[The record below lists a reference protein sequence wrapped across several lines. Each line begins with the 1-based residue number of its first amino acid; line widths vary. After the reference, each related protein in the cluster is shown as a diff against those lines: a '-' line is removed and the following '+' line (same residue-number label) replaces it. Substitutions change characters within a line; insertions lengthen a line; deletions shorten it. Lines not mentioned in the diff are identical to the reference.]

1 MEMPSTSIPN
11 RKIKE
16 RKSIMFNQYLY
27 QELINLRQK
36 VAHLEKETQS
46 QTWFKKL
53 QALMGVIGKIRES
66 LDLETIFKI
75 TATELRQLLN
85 ADRVAIY
92 RFLPES
98 QWNEGEVVSEDV
110 LSLYSPCLGA
120 RVLEYGFGEQLAANY
135 TEGCVQAVSDI
146 YKARLNPCHLKILK
160 QFQIRANLVV
170 PLLQGQHLWGLLCIH
185 QCGKPRDWQEEEI
198 EFARQVG
205 DHLAVAIYQ
214 AELHLQ
220 TQRQIVEIESGQQ
233 KLRDSEQKYQ
243 QILDSIADM
252 VLVKGP
258 QSKIVWANKAFRD
271 YYGMTQEELQNTVDA
286 PFANPE
292 NTLQYITD
300 DAFVFETGQTLQIS
314 AEPVTRHDSEVR
326 LFNTVKAPIRNQ
338 DGEVVMTVGVS
349 RDMTEGKQAEE
360 ALKASEAK
368 YRSLV
373 ETSQD
378 MIWSVD
384 AIGRYTFVNP
394 AVKYIYGYQPEEMI
408 GRFFSDFATPEQS
421 QKDLEVF
428 ARVLAGESIFQYE
441 CTHIAKDGSTKHLM
455 FNAIALYDET
465 GNVLGTT
472 GTATDITARKR
483 AEAALQHANA
493 ELERRVE
500 ARTAELRQTFA
511 ALTASETRFRTIA
524 ATMPGALFQF
534 CNRDGVWRIDYM
546 SDRIEDISGVTA
558 AEMMRDMNTFICRVH
573 PEDLESYIAS
583 VCEAVENLCLWH
595 YEGRLVKPDGEIR
608 WWQGDSMPTPSENG
622 EIIFCGVLFDITDR
636 KVAETAIRESQRQL
650 KEAQRLAHVG
660 SWEIDAATGTVTL
673 SEELFRILGLE
684 PAPSPPNLAEQ
695 IALIH
700 PEDLELWQTQVQ
712 RGLAAGIPFDFDYR
726 HYRPDG
732 TLRHVNALGKA
743 ETDVNGQVVKLFG
756 TAIDITDRKAAEAA
770 LRQAAAEL
778 EDRVSDR
785 TAELSEA
792 VAQLEQEIGDRKLA
806 EAALQVS
813 EQNLRTI
820 FNNVYDAI
828 FIHDLEG
835 NILDV
840 NNRMW
845 EMYGVSQ
852 EQATKLSIKNDY
864 SSADNPFE
872 QMAELWER
880 VLAGETGRLE
890 WKARRPNDG
899 STFDAEIALSRI
911 HLNGNLSVIAN
922 VRDISDRKQTEAKLQ
937 QTQDFMESV
946 LNTIPVAVFAK
957 EAEELRFVLW
967 NPTAEQLLGLSAAEV
982 MGKNDHDFFPREQAD
997 FFTAKDRETLAAGQ
1011 IIEIPEEM
1019 IQTREGDTR
1028 ILHTKKTAIL
1038 DREGNPQYL
1047 LGVTEDIT
1055 ERKRGEIALRESE
1068 ARLRQQADREK
1079 LLNSLTAQIRN
1090 SLDFDSIVTAAV
1102 KEIRAFMQI
1111 DRCNFAW
1118 YREDGEEPLWEII
1131 KESRLRELPDLIGS
1145 YQASDFGTL
1154 GKKLLHMEML
1164 RVDDVETVP
1173 DPVWKQTLR
1182 SMGYQSVLI
1191 IPMQA
1196 LSGVMSAVSCCSCR
1210 SVRAWS
1216 DSEVE
1221 LLQAITVQLAIAL
1234 NQADLYAQ
1242 TRNKA
1247 LELEQTL
1254 QQLTSAQSQ
1263 LIQNEKM
1270 SSLGQLV
1277 AGVAHEINNPV
1288 NFIYGNLTH
1297 ANDYTQD
1304 LLHLL
1309 ELYQNHYPEPVPEIQ
1324 EELEAIE
1331 LDFLMDDLPKLL
1343 SSMKV
1348 GADRIQLIVASLR
1361 TFSRMDEAEMK
1372 AVNIHEGIDSTL
1384 MILQH
1389 RLKAKHNHPEIE
1401 VIKEY
1406 GNLPLVECYAGQL
1419 NQVFMNILSN
1429 ALDALEERGSRLSG
1443 AQLRENPSII
1453 SIKTEMLAP
1462 DRVLIRISDNGV
1474 GMTDAVCNRLF
1485 DPFFTTKPVGKGTG
1499 MGLSISYQ
1507 IVTDR
1512 HKGSLKCTS
1521 SPGQGAELAIEIPLK
1536 ANC

>member
-1 MEMPSTSIPN
+1 
-11 RKIKE
+11 
-16 RKSIMFNQYLY
+16 MFNQYLY
-27 QELINLRQK
+27 QELTNLRQK
-36 VAHLEKETQS
+36 LANLEKETQS
-46 QTWFKKL
+46 QACFKKL
-53 QALMGVIGKIRES
+53 QALMGVIGKIRQS
-66 LDLETIFKI
+66 LDLETIFKV

-98 QWNEGEVVSEDV
+98 EWNEGEVVSEDV
-110 LSLYSPCLGA
+110 LPLYSPCLGA
-120 RVLEYGFGEQLAANY
+120 RVLDYWFGEQLAANY

-146 YKARLNPCHLKILK
+146 YKARLSPCHLKILK
-160 QFQIRANLVV
+160 RFQIRANLVV
-170 PLLQGQHLWGLLCIH
+170 PLVQGQHLWGLLCIH
-185 QCGKPRDWQEEEI
+185 QCGKPRDWQEDEI

-214 AELHLQ
+214 AKLHLQ
-220 TQRQIVEIESGQQ
+220 TQRQIAEIESAQQ

-271 YYGMTQEELQNTVDA
+271 YYGMTQEELQDIVDA
-286 PFANPE
+286 PFANPD
-292 NTLQYITD
+292 NTLQYVRD
-300 DAFVFETGQTLQIS
+300 DAFVFDTGQTLQIS
-314 AEPVTRHDSEVR
+314 AEPVTRHNGEVR
-326 LFNTVKAPIRNQ
+326 LFSTVKTPIRNQ

-360 ALKASEAK
+360 ALKASETK

-408 GRFFSDFATPEQS
+408 GRPFSDFATPEQS
-421 QKDLEVF
+421 KKDLEVF
-428 ARVLAGESIFQYE
+428 ARLLAGESIFQYE
-441 CTHIAKDGSTKHLM
+441 STHIAKDGSLKHLM

-472 GTATDITARKR
+472 GTATDITERKR

-558 AEMMRDMNTFICRVH
+558 AEMMRDINTFICRIH

-583 VCEAVENLCLWH
+583 VCQAVENLCLWH

-608 WWQGDSMPTPSENG
+608 WWQGDSMPTCCENG
-622 EIIFCGVLFDITDR
+622 EIVFCGVLFDITDR

-650 KEAQRLAHVG
+650 QEAQRLAHVG

-684 PAPSPPNLAEQ
+684 PTSFAPNLAEQ
-695 IALIH
+695 VALIH

-743 ETDVNGQVVKLFG
+743 ETDVNGKVVKLFG
-756 TAIDITDRKAAEAA
+756 TAIDITDRKVAEAA

-828 FIHDLEG
+828 FIQDLEG

-840 NNRMW
+840 NNRML

-852 EQATKLSIKNDY
+852 EQATKLSLKNDY
-864 SSADNPFE
+864 SSADNPIE
-872 QMAELWER
+872 QLGELWER
-880 VLAGETGRLE
+880 VLAGSTGRVE

-922 VRDISDRKQTEAKLQ
+922 VRDISDRKQTEAELRQAQ
-937 QTQDFMESV
+937 QFMESV
-946 LNTIPVAVFAK
+946 LKTIPVGVLAK
-957 EAEELRFVLW
+957 DAQELRFVLW
-967 NPTAEQLLGLSAAEV
+967 NPAAEELLGFSAAEV
-982 MGKNDHDFFPREQAD
+982 MGKNDYDFFPKEQAD
-997 FFTAKDRETLAAGQ
+997 FFTAKDREVLNSGQ
-1011 IIEIPEEM
+1011 IVEIAEEEIETSQGESLIF
-1019 IQTREGDTR
+1019 
-1028 ILHTKKTAIL
+1028 HTKKIAIL
-1038 DREGNPQYL
+1038 DGDGKPQYL
-1047 LGVTEDIT
+1047 LAVTEDIT
-1055 ERKRGEIALRESE
+1055 DRKLAEIALRRSS
-1068 ARLRQQADREK
+1068 AQLKQQADREK
-1079 LLNSLTAQIRN
+1079 LLNNLTAQIRN
-1090 SLDFDSIVTAAV
+1090 SLDFDSIVTVAV
-1102 KEIRAFMQI
+1102 KEIRAFLQI

-1118 YREDGEEPLWEII
+1118 YRDDGEEHFWEII
-1131 KESRLRELPDLIGS
+1131 KESRLGELPDLTGS
-1145 YQASDFGTL
+1145 YPPSDFGTL
-1154 GKKLLHMEML
+1154 GEKILQMEML
-1164 RVDDVETVP
+1164 RVDDVETVA
-1173 DPVWKQTLR
+1173 DPVWKQIVRL
-1182 SMGYQSVLI
+1182 MGYQSVLI

-1196 LSGVMSAVSCCSCR
+1196 LSGVISAVSCCSCC

-1389 RLKAKHNHPEIE
+1389 RLKAKHNYPEIE

-1429 ALDALEERGSRLSG
+1429 ALDALEERGSRLS
-1443 AQLRENPSII
+1443 AEQLRENPSII
-1453 SIKTEMLAP
+1453 SIKTEISKP
-1462 DRVLIRISDNGV
+1462 DRVLIRISDNGL
-1474 GMTDAVCNRLF
+1474 GMTETVCNRLF

-1521 SPGQGAELAIEIPLK
+1521 SPGQGAEFAIEIPLK

>member
-1 MEMPSTSIPN
+1 
-11 RKIKE
+11 
-16 RKSIMFNQYLY
+16 MFNQHLY
-27 QELINLRQK
+27 QEVTNLRQK
-36 VAHLEKETQS
+36 LAHLERQTQS

-66 LDLETIFKI
+66 LDLETIFKT
-75 TATELRQLLN
+75 TATEVRQLLN
-85 ADRVAIY
+85 ADRVVVY

-98 QWNEGEVVSEDV
+98 EWNEGEVVSEDV
-110 LSLYSPCLGA
+110 LPEYSPSLGA
-120 RVLEYGFGEQLAANY
+120 KVHDRCFGEQFAAKY
-135 TEGCVQAVSDI
+135 QKGYVQAVSDI
-146 YKARLNPCHLKILK
+146 YKARLLPCHLNILK
-160 QFQIRANLVV
+160 RFQIRANLVV

-185 QCGKPRDWQEEEI
+185 SCGKPREWQEDEI

-220 TQRQIVEIESGQQ
+220 TQRQIAEIESAQQ

-243 QILDSIADM
+243 QILDSIADI

-271 YYGMTQEELQNTVDA
+271 YYGMTQEELQGIVDA
-286 PFANPE
+286 PLSNPDH
-292 NTLQYITD
+292 TLQYIKD
-300 DAFVFETGQTLQIS
+300 DAFVFDTGQTLEIS
-314 AEPVTRHDSEVR
+314 EEPITRHDREVR
-326 LFNTVKAPIRNQ
+326 LFSTVKTPIRNE
-338 DGEVVMTVGVS
+338 DDRITMTIAVS
-349 RDMTEGKQAEE
+349 RDMTERKAAEE
-360 ALKASEAK
+360 AVKASESK

-394 AVKYIYGYQPEEMI
+394 AVKYIYGYEPEEML
-408 GRFFSDFATPEQS
+408 GRPFSDFVTPEQS
-421 QKDLEVF
+421 RKDLEVF
-428 ARVLAGESIFQYE
+428 ARLFAGESVFQYE
-441 CTHIAKDGSTKHLM
+441 TTQIAKDGSMKHLM

-465 GNVLGTT
+465 GNFLGTT
-472 GTATDITARKR
+472 GTAADITDRKR

-493 ELERRVE
+493 QLERRVE
-500 ARTAELRQTFA
+500 ERTAELRQTFA
-511 ALTASETRFRTIA
+511 ALSVSETRFRTIA
-524 ATMPGALFQF
+524 ATLPGAVFQF
-534 CNRDGVWRIDYM
+534 CSSQGVWRVDYM
-546 SDRIEDISGVTA
+546 SDRIEDISGVTV
-558 AEMMRDMNTFICRVH
+558 AEIMQDLNTFISRVH
-573 PEDLESYIAS
+573 PEDVESYITS
-583 VCEAVENLCLWH
+583 VKEAVENLFPWH

-608 WWQGDSMPTPSENG
+608 WWQGDSMPTRSENG
-622 EIIFCGVLFDITDR
+622 EIVFCGVLFDITDR
-636 KVAETAIRESQRQL
+636 KVAETAIRNSQRQL
-650 KEAQRLAHVG
+650 QEAQRLAHVG
-660 SWEIDAATGTVTL
+660 NWELDATMGTVTW
-673 SEELFRILGLE
+673 SEELFRIFGLE
-684 PAPSPPNLAEQ
+684 PATFAPNLAEQ
-695 IALIH
+695 VALIP
-700 PEDLELWQTQVQ
+700 PEDVELWQTHVQ

-726 HYRPDG
+726 LYRPDG
-732 TLRHVNALGKA
+732 TLRHVNVLGKA
-743 ETDVNGQVVKLFG
+743 ETDASGKVVKLFG

-785 TAELSEA
+785 TAELSQA
-792 VAQLEQEIGDRKLA
+792 VTQLEQEIGDRKLA

-840 NNRMW
+840 NNRML

-852 EQATKLSIKNDY
+852 EQAKKLSIKNDY
-864 SSADNPFE
+864 SSGDNPSE
-872 QMAELWER
+872 KIGELWER
-880 VLAGETGRLE
+880 VLAGETPRVE

-899 STFDAEIALSRI
+899 STFDVEVALSRI

-922 VRDISDRKQTEAKLQ
+922 VRDISDRKLAEAELQ
-937 QTQDFMESV
+937 HAQHFMESV
-946 LNTIPVAVFAK
+946 LKTIPVGVLVKDAQ
-957 EAEELRFVLW
+957 ELRFVLW
-967 NPTAEQLLGLSAAEV
+967 NPAAEELLGFSAAEV
-982 MGKNDHDFFPREQAD
+982 MGKNDYDCFPTEQAD
-997 FFTAKDRETLAAGQ
+997 VFIAKDREVLNSGQ
-1011 IIEIPEEM
+1011 IIDIAEEEIETGQGES
-1019 IQTREGDTR
+1019 R
-1028 ILHTKKTAIL
+1028 IFHTKKTAIL
-1038 DREGNPQYL
+1038 DADGKPQYL
-1047 LGVTEDIT
+1047 LAVTEDIT
-1055 ERKRGEIALRESE
+1055 DRKRGEIALRRSES
-1068 ARLRQQADREK
+1068 RLRQQADREK
-1079 LLNSLTAQIRN
+1079 LLNNLTAQIRN
-1090 SLDFDSIVTAAV
+1090 SLDFDSIVTVAV
-1102 KEIRAFMQI
+1102 KEIRAFLQI

-1118 YREDGEEPLWEII
+1118 YRDDGEEPFWEII
-1131 KESRLRELPDLIGS
+1131 KESRLRELPDLTGS
-1145 YQASDFGTL
+1145 YQASDFGPVGEKVL
-1154 GKKLLHMEML
+1154 QMEML
-1164 RVDDVETVP
+1164 RVDDVETVA
-1173 DPVWKQTLR
+1173 DPVWKQIVR

-1196 LSGVMSAVSCCSCR
+1196 LSGVISAVSCSSCC
-1210 SVRAWS
+1210 SVRPWS

-1254 QQLTSAQSQ
+1254 QQLKSAQSQ
-1263 LIQNEKM
+1263 LIQGEKM

-1288 NFIYGNLTH
+1288 NFIYGNLSH
-1297 ANDYTQD
+1297 AKDYTQD
-1304 LLHLL
+1304 LLHVI
-1309 ELYQNHYPEPVPEIQ
+1309 ELYQNHYPDPVPEIQ
-1324 EELEAIE
+1324 EEVEAIE

-1348 GADRIQLIVASLR
+1348 GADRIQQIVASLR

-1389 RLKAKHNHPEIE
+1389 RFKAKHNHPEIE

-1406 GNLPLVECYAGQL
+1406 GKLPLVECYAGQL

-1429 ALDALEERGSRLSG
+1429 ALDALEERD
-1443 AQLRENPSII
+1443 LRRSAEEMREQPSN
-1453 SIKTEMLAP
+1453 
-1462 DRVLIRISDNGV
+1462 IRIRTEISPAGKVIIRIADNGPGIPETV
-1474 GMTDAVCNRLF
+1474 GSRLF

-1512 HKGSLKCTS
+1512 HNGSLKCTS
-1521 SPGQGAELAIEIPLK
+1521 SPGQGTELAIEIPLK

>member
-1 MEMPSTSIPN
+1 
-11 RKIKE
+11 
-16 RKSIMFNQYLY
+16 MFHEYLY
-27 QELINLRQK
+27 HEVNNLREK
-36 VAHLEKETQS
+36 LAHLEKETQS

-66 LDLETIFKI
+66 LELETIFKI

-85 ADRVAIY
+85 ADRVVVY

-98 QWNEGEVVSEDV
+98 EWNEGEVVSEDV
-110 LSLYSPCLGA
+110 LPQYRPSLGA
-120 RVLEYGFGEQLAANY
+120 KVHDHCFGEQFAAKY
-135 TEGCVQAVSDI
+135 QKGYVQAVTDI
-146 YKARLNPCHLKILK
+146 YKARLLPCHLNILK
-160 QFQIRANLVV
+160 RFQIRANLVV

-185 QCGKPRDWQEEEI
+185 QCGNPRDWQEDEI

-205 DHLAVAIYQ
+205 DHLAVAIHQ

-220 TQRQIVEIESGQQ
+220 TQRQIAQIESAQQ
-233 KLRDSEQKYQ
+233 KLRDSEQKYH

-258 QSKIVWANKAFRD
+258 KSKIVWANQAFRD
-271 YYGMTQEELQNTVDA
+271 YYGMTEQELQGLVDA
-286 PFANPE
+286 PFADPD
-292 NTLQYITD
+292 NTLQYVKD
-300 DAFVFETGQTLQIS
+300 DAFVFETGQTLHIS
-314 AEPVTRHDSEVR
+314 EEPVTRYDGEVR
-326 LFNTVKAPIRNQ
+326 LWSTVKTPIRNQ
-338 DGEVVMTVGVS
+338 DGQVAMTVGVS
-349 RDMTEGKQAEE
+349 RDMTERKQAEE
-360 ALKASEAK
+360 AVKASETK

-394 AVKYIYGYQPEEMI
+394 AVKYIYGYEPEEML
-408 GRFFSDFATPEQS
+408 GRPFSDFVTLEQS
-421 QKDLEVF
+421 QKDLAVF
-428 ARVLAGESIFQYE
+428 ARLFAGESVFQYE
-441 CTHIAKDGSTKHLM
+441 TTHIAKDGSMKHLM

-465 GNVLGTT
+465 GNFLGTT
-472 GTATDITARKR
+472 GTATNITDRKR

-511 ALTASETRFRTIA
+511 ALTASETKFRTIA

-546 SDRIEDISGVTA
+546 SDRIEDISGVRA
-558 AEMMRDMNTFICRVH
+558 AEMMRDMNTFISRVH
-573 PEDLESYIAS
+573 LEDLEGYIAS
-583 VCEAVENLCLWH
+583 VSEAVENLSLWH

-608 WWQGDSMPTPSENG
+608 WWQGDSMPTRSENG
-622 EIIFCGVLFDITDR
+622 EIVFCGVLFDITDR
-636 KVAETAIRESQRQL
+636 KVAETAIRHSQRQL
-650 KEAQRLAHVG
+650 QEAQRLAHVG
-660 SWEIDAATGTVTL
+660 NWELDAATETL
-673 SEELFRILGLE
+673 TWSEELFRIFGLE
-684 PAPSPPNLAEQ
+684 PAAFAPNLAEQ
-695 IALIH
+695 VAQIH
-700 PEDLELWQTQVQ
+700 PEDFELWQTQVQ
-712 RGLAAGIPFDFDYR
+712 RGLATGIPFDFDFR
-726 HYRPDG
+726 LYRPDSI
-732 TLRHVNALGKA
+732 LRHVNAVGRA
-743 ETDVNGQVVKLFG
+743 ETDVNGKVVKLFG
-756 TAIDITDRKAAEAA
+756 TVIDITDRKAAEAA
-770 LRQAAAEL
+770 LRQAAVEL

-785 TAELSEA
+785 TAELSQA
-792 VAQLEQEIGDRKLA
+792 VTQLEQEIGDRKQA

-828 FIHDLEG
+828 FIQDLEG

-840 NNRMW
+840 NNRML
-845 EMYGVSQ
+845 EMYGVSR
-852 EQATKLSIKNDY
+852 EQAIKSSITKDY
-864 SSADNPFE
+864 SSDENPI
-872 QMAELWER
+872 QIMRELWEK
-880 VLAGETGRLE
+880 VLSGESTHIE

-899 STFDAEIALSRI
+899 STFDAEIAVSRI

-922 VRDISDRKQTEAKLQ
+922 VRDISDRKQAEAELQ
-937 QTQDFMESV
+937 HAQKFMESV
-946 LNTIPVAVFAK
+946 LNTIPVGVFGK

-967 NPTAEQLLGLSAAEV
+967 NPVAEELLGFSAAEV
-982 MGKNDHDFFPREQAD
+982 MGKNDYDFFPREQAD
-997 FFTAKDRETLAAGQ
+997 FFTAKDREALASGQ
-1011 IIEIPEEM
+1011 IVDIPEEL

-1028 ILHTKKTAIL
+1028 IFHTKKTAIL

-1047 LGVTEDIT
+1047 LAVTEDIT
-1055 ERKRGEIALRESE
+1055 ERKRGEIALRQSE
-1068 ARLRQQADREK
+1068 AQLKQQADREK
-1079 LLNSLTAQIRN
+1079 LLNNLTTQIRN
-1090 SLDFDSIVTAAV
+1090 SLDFDSIVTVAV
-1102 KEIRAFMQI
+1102 KEIRAFLQI

-1118 YREDGEEPLWEII
+1118 YRDDGEEPFWEIL
-1131 KESRLRELPDLIGS
+1131 KESRLRELPDLTGS
-1145 YQASDFGTL
+1145 YQASDFGL
-1154 GKKLLHMEML
+1154 VGEKVLQMEMV
-1164 RVDDVETVP
+1164 RVDDVETVA
-1173 DPVWKQTLR
+1173 DPVWKQIVR

-1196 LSGVMSAVSCCSCR
+1196 LSGVISALSCSSCCS
-1210 SVRAWS
+1210 VRPWS

-1221 LLQAITVQLAIAL
+1221 LLQAITVQLVIAL

-1304 LLHLL
+1304 LLHLI
-1309 ELYQNHYPEPVPEIQ
+1309 ELYQNHYPDPVPEIQ
-1324 EELEAIE
+1324 EEVEAIE

-1372 AVNIHEGIDSTL
+1372 AVSIHEGIDSTL

-1429 ALDALEERGSRLSG
+1429 ALDALEDRDARLSA
-1443 AQLRENPSII
+1443 AQMRENPSII
-1453 SIKTEMLAP
+1453 SIKTGMLEP
-1462 DRVLIRISDNGV
+1462 DRVFIRIADNGP
-1474 GMTDAVCNRLF
+1474 GMTEAVCKRLF

-1512 HKGSLKCTS
+1512 HNGSLKCTS

>member
-1 MEMPSTSIPN
+1 
-11 RKIKE
+11 
-16 RKSIMFNQYLY
+16 MFHKYLY
-27 QELINLRQK
+27 QEVTNLREK
-36 VAHLEKETQS
+36 LAHLERETQS

-75 TATELRQLLN
+75 TATEVRQLLN

-98 QWNEGEVVSEDV
+98 ESNEGEVVSEEV
-110 LSLYSPCLGA
+110 LPLYTPSLGI
-120 RVLEYGFGEQLAANY
+120 RVRDYCFDQQFAANY
-135 TEGCVQAVSDI
+135 AKGYVQAVSDI
-146 YKARLNPCHLKILK
+146 YKTRLNPSHLKILK
-160 QFQIRANLVV
+160 RFQIRANLVV
-170 PLLQGQHLWGLLCIH
+170 PLLQGQNLWGLLCIH
-185 QCGKPRDWQEEEI
+185 QCGSPRNWQEDEI

-220 TQRQIVEIESGQQ
+220 TQRQLAEIQAVQQ
-233 KLRDSEQKYQ
+233 KLRDSEKKYH
-243 QILDSIADM
+243 QILDSIADL

-271 YYGMTQEELQNTVDA
+271 YYGMTQEELQGITDA
-286 PFANPE
+286 PLSNPDH
-292 NTLQYITD
+292 TLEYIKD
-300 DAFVFETGQTLQIS
+300 DAFVFETGQTLEIS
-314 AEPVTRHDSEVR
+314 EEPIARHDREVR
-326 LFNTVKAPIRNQ
+326 LFSTVKTPIRNE
-338 DGEVVMTVGVS
+338 DDRITMTIAVC
-349 RDMTEGKQAEE
+349 RDMTERKQAEE
-360 ALKASEAK
+360 AIKASETK
-368 YRSLV
+368 YRRLV

-394 AVKYIYGYQPEEMI
+394 AVKYIYGYEPEEML
-408 GRFFSDFATPEQS
+408 GRPFSDFVTPEQS

-428 ARVLAGESIFQYE
+428 ARLFAGESIFQYE
-441 CTHIAKDGSTKHLM
+441 TAQIAKDGSMKHLM

-465 GNVLGTT
+465 GNFLGTT
-472 GTATDITARKR
+472 GTATDITDRKR

-500 ARTAELRQTFA
+500 ARTAELRETFA
-511 ALTASETRFRTIA
+511 ALSVSETRFRTIA
-524 ATMPGALFQF
+524 ATIPGALFQF
-534 CNRDGVWRIDYM
+534 CSNQGVWRVEYM
-546 SDRIEDISGVTA
+546 SDRIFDITGVTA
-558 AEMMRDMNTFICRVH
+558 AEIMGDLNTFISRIH
-573 PEDLESYIAS
+573 PEDLEAHLAS
-583 VCEAVENLCLWH
+583 VNEAVENLSPWH
-595 YEGRLVKPDGEIR
+595 YEGRIVKPDGEIR
-608 WWQGDSMPTPSENG
+608 WWQGDSMPTRSENG
-622 EIIFCGVLFDITDR
+622 EIVFCGVLFDITDR
-636 KVAETAIRESQRQL
+636 KVAETAIRNSQRQL
-650 KEAQRLAHVG
+650 QEAQALAHVG
-660 SWEIDAATGTVTL
+660 NWELDAATGTITW
-673 SEELFRILGLE
+673 SEELFRIFGLE
-684 PAPSPPNLAEQ
+684 PAAFAPNLAEQ
-695 IALIH
+695 VALIH
-700 PEDLELWQTQVQ
+700 PEDLELWRTQIQ
-712 RGLAAGIPFDFDYR
+712 RGLETGIPFDFDLR
-726 HYRPDG
+726 LCRPDG
-732 TLRHVNALGKA
+732 TLRHLNALGRA
-743 ETDVNGQVVKLFG
+743 ETDASGKVLKLFG
-756 TAIDITDRKAAEAA
+756 TALDITDRKVAEAA

-792 VAQLEQEIGDRKLA
+792 VAQLEREIADRKEA

-840 NNRMW
+840 NNRML
-845 EMYGVSQ
+845 EMYGVSP

-864 SSADNPFE
+864 SSCDNPIQNLE
-872 QMAELWER
+872 ELWEK
-880 VLAGETGRLE
+880 VLAGETGRVE

-899 STFDAEIALSRI
+899 STFDAEVALSRI

-922 VRDISDRKQTEAKLQ
+922 VRDISDRKQAEAELQ
-937 QTQDFMESV
+937 QAQQFMESV
-946 LNTIPVAVFAK
+946 LKTIPVGVFCK
-957 EAEELRFVLW
+957 EAQELRFVLW
-967 NPTAEQLLGLSAAEV
+967 NPVAQQLLGFSAAEV
-982 MGKNDHDFFPREQAD
+982 MGKKDCDFFPREQAD
-997 FFTAKDRETLAAGQ
+997 FFTAKDRQALASGQ
-1011 IIEIPEEM
+1011 ILDIPEEL

-1028 ILHTKKTAIL
+1028 IFHTKKTAIL
-1038 DREGNPQYL
+1038 DREGNAQYL
-1047 LGVTEDIT
+1047 LAITEDIT
-1055 ERKRGEIALRESE
+1055 ERKRGEIALRQSE

-1079 LLNSLTAQIRN
+1079 LLNILTAQIRN
-1090 SLDFDSIVTAAV
+1090 SLDFDSIVTVAV

-1111 DRCNFAW
+1111 DRCNFSW
-1118 YREDGEEPLWEII
+1118 YRCDGDAPYWETI
-1131 KESRLRELPDLIGS
+1131 KESRLPELPDLTGRYPASNFGS
-1145 YQASDFGTL
+1145 L
-1154 GKKLLHMEML
+1154 GEEILHMEML
-1164 RVDDVETVP
+1164 RVDDVETVA
-1173 DPVWKQTLR
+1173 DPLWKQTIR
-1182 SMGYQSVLI
+1182 SLGYQSILI

-1196 LSGVMSAVSCCSCR
+1196 LSGVMSAVSCCSCS
-1210 SVRAWS
+1210 SVRPWS

-1247 LELEQTL
+1247 RELEQTL

-1288 NFIYGNLTH
+1288 NFIYGNLSH
-1297 ANDYTQD
+1297 ANDYAQD
-1304 LLHLL
+1304 LLHLI
-1309 ELYQNHYPEPVPEIQ
+1309 ELYQNYYPDPVPEIV
-1324 EELEAIE
+1324 EEVEAIE

-1348 GADRIQLIVASLR
+1348 GADRIQQIVASLR
-1361 TFSRMDEAEMK
+1361 TFSRMDEAEKK
-1372 AVNIHEGIDSTL
+1372 AVNIHDGIDSTL

-1389 RLKAKHNHPEIE
+1389 RLKAKQNHPEIE

-1406 GNLPLVECYAGQL
+1406 GKLPLVECYAGQL

-1429 ALDALEERGSRLSG
+1429 ALDALEERDARLS
-1443 AQLRENPSII
+1443 ADQLRKNPSLIRI
-1453 SIKTEMLAP
+1453 CTEMPKP
-1462 DRVLIRISDNGV
+1462 DRVLVRIADNGP
-1474 GMTDAVCNRLF
+1474 GMTETVCNRLF

-1512 HKGSLKCTS
+1512 HNGSLKCTS
-1521 SPGQGAELAIEIPLK
+1521 SPGHGAEFAIEIPLK
-1536 ANC
+1536 ANG

>member
-1 MEMPSTSIPN
+1 
-11 RKIKE
+11 
-16 RKSIMFNQYLY
+16 MFNQYLY